1 MRFLFRRR
9 LPPSH
14 PRSAGDRHWCGGKT
28 INRSLAPFSILITRS
43 FHQDRLGTNVE
54 KVEKEEGM
62 RFSQSR
68 TLRCRRSPA
77 ARTKGCLCT
86 AREGCQVGLITP
98 VWRWSGPT
106 SRGWGTPWC
115 VLPCVRAGRVVL
127 RACLCLT
134 GICLSIY
141 LPGWLAGWLA
151 GMQRTARYRYT
162 EWVRWNGTSLSPI
175 WSQLKAAELY
185 DHKVRQRTDSL
196 PPPPPRP
203 SVVLMFVP
211 SLSWQTIVAF
221 HVRT

>member
-14 PRSAGDRHWCGGKT
+14 PRGAGDRHWCGGKT

-54 KVEKEEGM
+54 KVEKEEAM

-115 VLPCVRAGRVVL
+115 VLPRVLRTVRACTNARPCVRTKSRTAVTSGSVRTMSHCSTTKRNAVRFGAGRFL
-127 RACLCLT
+127 IRRAAKRTLFTTMTTFLWYCL
-134 GICLSIY
+134 
-141 LPGWLAGWLA
+141 
-151 GMQRTARYRYT
+151 
-162 EWVRWNGTSLSPI
+162 
-175 WSQLKAAELY
+175 
-185 DHKVRQRTDSL
+185 
-196 PPPPPRP
+196 
-203 SVVLMFVP
+203 
-211 SLSWQTIVAF
+211 IV
-221 HVRT
+221 